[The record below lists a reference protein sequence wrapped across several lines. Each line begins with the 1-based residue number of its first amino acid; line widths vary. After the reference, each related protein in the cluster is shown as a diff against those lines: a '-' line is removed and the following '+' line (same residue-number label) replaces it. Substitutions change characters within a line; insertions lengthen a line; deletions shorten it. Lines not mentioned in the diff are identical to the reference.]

1 VAPQVRGLSVSA
13 GHRQIALRVGKSAT
27 GTLSRVSDAP
37 NGPFGSYD
45 STDLESLL
53 PAGIDTTRPHPARI
67 YDFLLGGKD
76 NFQVDREAA
85 EKVVAAVPS
94 ARAEVTANREFLRRA
109 VAYAAGQGIS
119 QFLDIGTGIPTV
131 GPTHEI
137 AQQVNPQVRV
147 AYVDNDPIVLAH
159 SRALTTNDRTLT
171 VQADV
176 REPDTIL
183 HHPAVRA
190 LLDFEQPI
198 ALMFVGLLYFV
209 DDDDDPWSLVA
220 RYRDALSPGSHLLLS
235 HVIDTAET
243 RSAAKIYETATS
255 GLSPRTPA
263 RIEAMF
269 EGWEV
274 VEPGVVPI
282 HDWHPAGGE
291 TVAGQLLG
299 GVGRLT

>member
-1 VAPQVRGLSVSA
+1 
-13 GHRQIALRVGKSAT
+13 
-27 GTLSRVSDAP
+27 
-37 NGPFGSYD
+37 
-45 STDLESLL
+45 
-53 PAGIDTTRPHPARI
+53 
-67 YDFLLGGKD
+67 
-76 NFQVDREAA
+76 
-85 EKVVAAVPS
+85 
-94 ARAEVTANREFLRRA
+94 
-109 VAYAAGQGIS
+109 
-119 QFLDIGTGIPTV
+119 V

-159 SRALTTNDRTLT
+159 SRALLTTDDRTLT

-183 HHPAVRA
+183 RHSAVRA

-220 RYRDALSPGSHLLLS
+220 RYRNALSPGSHLLLS
-235 HVIDTAET
+235 HVIDTAAT

-255 GLSPRTPA
+255 GLSPRDPA

-299 GVGRLT
+299 GVGRLS

>member
-1 VAPQVRGLSVSA
+1 VNDASNGLFA
-13 GHRQIALRVGKSAT
+13 
-27 GTLSRVSDAP
+27 
-37 NGPFGSYD
+37 SYD
-45 STDLESLL
+45 PTDLESLRL
-53 PAGIDTTRPHPARI
+53 ARIDTTRPHPARI

-76 NFQVDREAA
+76 HFQVDRDAA

-119 QFLDIGTGIPTV
+119 QFLDIGTGIPTM
-131 GPTHEI
+131 GPTHEV

-159 SRALTTNDRTLT
+159 SRALLTTNDRTST

-183 HHPAVRA
+183 RHPAVCE

-198 ALMFVGLLYFV
+198 ALVFVGLLYFV
-209 DDDDDPWSLVA
+209 GDDDDPWSLVA
-220 RYRDALSPGSHLLLS
+220 RYRDALAPGSHLLLS

-243 RSAAKIYETATS
+243 RTAAKVYETATS
-255 GLSPRTPA
+255 GLSPRSPGQIT
-263 RIEAMF
+263 AMF
-269 EGWEV
+269 DGWQV
-274 VEPGVVPI
+274 VEPGIVPI
-282 HDWHPAGGE
+282 HDWRPDGGE
-291 TVAGQLLG
+291 TFAGQLLG

>member
-1 VAPQVRGLSVSA
+1 MS
-13 GHRQIALRVGKSAT
+13 GKNAT
-27 GTLSRVSDAP
+27 GTLCRVSDAQ
-37 NGPFGSYD
+37 NGPFVSYD
-45 STDLESLL
+45 PADPESLRL
-53 PAGIDTTRPHPARI
+53 ARIDTTRPHPARI

-76 NFQVDREAA
+76 NFQVDRDAA
-85 EKVVAAVPS
+85 EKVVAAVPT

-131 GPTHEI
+131 GPTHEV
-137 AQQVNPQVRV
+137 AQQVNPQARV

-159 SRALTTNDRTLT
+159 SRALLTTNDRTLT

-183 HHPAVRA
+183 RHPAVRE

-209 DDDDDPWSLVA
+209 DDAEDPWSLVA
-220 RYRDALSPGSHLLLS
+220 RYRDALTPGSHLLLS
-235 HVIDTAET
+235 HIIDTAET
-243 RSAAKIYETATS
+243 RTAAKVYETATS
-255 GLSPRTPA
+255 GLSPRGPEQ
-263 RIEAMF
+263 ISAMF
-269 EGWEV
+269 DGWEV
-274 VEPGVVPI
+274 VEPGIVPI
-282 HDWHPAGGE
+282 HDWRPAGGE
-291 TVAGQLLG
+291 TFASQLLG